1 MLNELITKV
10 VHSSKR
16 YRFGAAAIAVCL
28 GLFAFAVSA
37 DLFMMLS
44 PQQKA
49 QSELGNNA
57 VRVDVPVYT
66 RAGVVEQT
74 LPQLDSPERGFTT
87 QLETYD
93 LYVDSNPS
101 ASLVYKES
109 HWEEQAP
116 DFGLALVQG
125 HWPSAPG
132 EVIVTEDVNLSL
144 GENTTA
150 FNGTLPLRIVGVVSN
165 SFHSQEKAV
174 YGASGTWNTIDA
186 DAYSMTSASVRPIV
200 FGSEGTTPAEL
211 TDFISS
217 QLETTNLVDRAALDD
232 AFSTSLLTRESLLA
246 TPPSGFADSYSFFF
260 GLFAIVIPCA
270 LILFLWRVTYLVLH
284 PLNRRFF
291 ELGISPFLLWK
302 SNTSTLLRSAL
313 MYSVLGLVVGA
324 GLAQCVRPFISGLA
338 GLPDPGVLIPWKWL
352 VLLLASSLAA
362 LLIGGVATAPST
374 QPHPFWKDIP
384 LPALSASFLR
394 WSAIAIVLV
403 AALFTVASALLGPD
417 VFETWA
423 PLPTVALCIV
433 FSLFLA
439 RCPRTSRP
447 YTPAGVALRFAEKHR
462 QLIGTGLT
470 LLVLCMGTAVFSS
483 SMSASFTASENDSLT
498 STIAPNQAH
507 ILEKTDDGLSTRA
520 ESVQHLATALGVP
533 APVRVSY
540 VQATLDMPAEMSGT
554 FGVLSVESVRNVEQ
568 LLDRELTAS
577 EKEVLKTGALV
588 RDHRFIN
595 QDHVSINTSKNSGHS
610 SLSALSMDFGPHWEK
625 LAGGFILASTAQNL
639 DAPAGRT
646 QWVFT
651 GLQED
656 QEKRFLDSA
665 AQAHIPHELVLLPLI
680 QTSSTP
686 RAFYIS
692 LAAALLSALAV
703 TFVFSRQLA
712 RATEAIETTFKVLG
726 LDSSWHLRIVV
737 LTTATLA
744 CTAIIT
750 GCIAGILPL
759 AGMVYAMGDGLTF
772 AIDWKALLVAAGA
785 IALGAAGGVG
795 MSCLRYVQR
804 PASSTVAH

>member
-1 MLNELITKV
+1 MT
-10 VHSSKR
+10 
-16 YRFGAAAIAVCL
+16 
-28 GLFAFAVSA
+28 
-37 DLFMMLS
+37 LS

-93 LYVDSNPS
+93 LYIDSNPS
-101 ASLVYKES
+101 TSLVYKES

-116 DFGLALVQG
+116 DFGLTLVQG

-132 EVIVTEDVNLSL
+132 EVVVTEDVNLSL

-150 FNGTLPLRIVGVVSN
+150 FNGTLPLRIVGVASN

-291 ELGISPFLLWK
+291 ELGVSPFLLWK
-302 SNTSTLLRSAL
+302 SSTSTLLRSAL

-362 LLIGGVATAPST
+362 LLIGGITTAPST

-433 FSLFLA
+433 FSLLLA

-507 ILEKTDDGLSTRA
+507 ILETTDSGLSTRV
-520 ESVQHLATALGVP
+520 ESVQHVATVLGAP

-540 VQATLDMPAEMSGT
+540 VQATLDMPTEMSGT
-554 FGVLSVESVRNVEQ
+554 FGVLSVESVHDVEQ

-588 RDHRFIN
+588 RDHRFID
-595 QDHVSINTSKNSGHS
+595 QDHVSINTSKNSSHS
-610 SLSALSMDFGPHWEK
+610 SLPALSMDFGPHWEK
-625 LAGGFILASTAQNL
+625 LAGGFTLASTAQRL

-665 AQAHIPHELVLLPLI
+665 AQAHIPHDLVLLPLV

-703 TFVFSRQLA
+703 TFVFSRQLT

-737 LTTATLA
+737 LTTVSLA
-744 CTAIIT
+744 CTAIIA
-750 GCIAGILPL
+750 GCLAGILPL
-759 AGMVYAMGDGLTF
+759 TGMVYAMGDGLTF
-772 AIDWKALLVAAGA
+772 AIDWKALLVATGA
-785 IALGAAGGVG
+785 IALGAACGVG
-795 MSCLRYVQR
+795 MTCLRHVQR
-804 PASSTVAH
+804 PSSSAAAN